1 MSGYSL
7 ICKIK
12 AIEKQVDDLGFVMC
26 QAKWAKLG
34 SDTIGLRPKDQDS
47 LPVYARDAELFQGSL
62 QELECWL
69 SGVTWAREYDRMLF
83 GKGHKVKRERK
94 EQDLRNEIL
103 VQILTKPEST

>member
-12 AIEKQVDDLGFVMC
+12 DIEKRVDDLGFAMC
-26 QAKWAKLG
+26 QAKWVKLG

-83 GKGHKVKRERK
+83 GKGHKAKRERK
-94 EQDLRNEIL
+94 EQDFRNERLIQSL
-103 VQILTKPEST
+103 KNAEDT